1 MNNPSKA
8 FINMICQLYG
18 DNYDDRKEDSRPG
31 GANWQPGVKAAHRSM
46 ASFQNDLREIHG
58 ISLSRSKIQKILIT
72 GGCWST
78 ERSREVQRLYEEY
91 TAPIASGGKELTSD
105 EAIRSIAAFLG
116 ISSVSVSIN
125 LPYQKT
131 VYDLEDKT
139 PNAKN
144 IERWRKKK

>member
-1 MNNPSKA
+1 
-8 FINMICQLYG
+8 
-18 DNYDDRKEDSRPG
+18 
-31 GANWQPGVKAAHRSM
+31 M

-58 ISLSRSKIQKILIT
+58 ITLSRSKIQKILIT

-91 TAPIASGGKELTSD
+91 TAPIASGGKGLTSD

-131 VYDLEDKT
+131 VYDLDEKT